1 MFISASGNKITVSL
15 WTNYRVLLHVPPDR
29 ADIPCYLY
37 LCRVTPPRSLC
48 YISDILSKSRLLYR
62 GTFRG
67 GIHIPYCELACNA
80 VWPSGTVGISDTA
93 YTCCCCSAYPWT
105 FHSEKWSRKKNDL
118 VNEDFRY
125 MKIHIFALRWKDE
138 IKRSSQLRN
147 TTETSSC

>member
-37 LCRVTPPRSLC
+37 LYRVTPPRSLR

-67 GIHIPYCELACNA
+67 GIYIPYRELACNA

-105 FHSEKWSRKKNDL
+105 FHSEKWSRKKMTL
-118 VNEDFRY
+118 F
-125 MKIHIFALRWKDE
+125 IPLL
-138 IKRSSQLRN
+138 IKLPFGFMQQRLYNKRFN
-147 TTETSSC
+147 TSNRASG

>member
-37 LCRVTPPRSLC
+37 LCRVTPPRSLR

-67 GIHIPYCELACNA
+67 GIYIPYRELACNA

-105 FHSEKWSRKKNDL
+105 FHSEKNDREKKMTL
-118 VNEDFRY
+118 FIPLLI
-125 MKIHIFALRWKDE
+125 KLRFGFVQQRLYS
-138 IKRSSQLRN
+138 KRFN
-147 TTETSSC
+147 TSNRAGG